1 MADNK
6 QLSPGVKVV
15 EKDLTQIVPRVS
27 VSTGAVAGK
36 FAWGPVMA
44 PQLVSTEGQL
54 ASTFGKPDDTN
65 YASWFTAANF
75 LGYSNSMYVNR
86 ADSTYLLNAVA
97 NATGGISSITVT
109 SAGSG
114 YTTAPTVVIPAP
126 NNSGGVG
133 IQAEAVAVLTGGSLI
148 TTTSGSDDILSAG
161 LITNG
166 GTGFSVG
173 DKVIFSTP
181 QQTIETEAFGVTT
194 SSYNTANGE
203 VLTVS
208 SGAVTSIKITNAGF
222 GYTSPATITGFTQ
235 ADGSA
240 RATGTFTH
248 ATIPVTTSGIKQID
262 MTVVGSGYVAINNG
276 VALAVTVTGNA
287 VLTPVINASG
297 IKIMNKAHYD
307 DTYAGGAGSV
317 YGVVAAKYSGSLGN
331 SLRFSMADS
340 STFDTTLDGVFY
352 ARNTVEKFESQAELK
367 KLRRV
372 LPVSTNTTS
381 TDQTY
386 PATSVF
392 TVTSASTG
400 SKIIKTSSTNQRL
413 AASGLV
419 NYQNLPVGSVNS
431 ANPTASGTYYKIT
444 LSKPNPALNAVAM
457 TGKTLTL
464 TKGTGA
470 AVTYGT
476 FDGYAKVWDSVASRY
491 VVDKSSFYVK
501 RTNADAVTGLISGTN
516 SVIRCSALTGALTV
530 TSADI
535 VKGATY
541 KIVTPAASSVSAQN
555 WVYFGASANSAAAN
569 VPEFIATKDADANRA
584 VGGKVTSTDLVG
596 TVVKVEKVEVINLDA
611 KAAVEL
617 NAATCDK
624 EWAYGNEFNRAPGT
638 SNYAANAGAVNDEV
652 HMILIDTTGAI
663 TGVKNGV
670 IKKWEG
676 ASKAYDAKASDGT
689 SSYYKNLINANE
701 WLWSLAHPATVA
713 GTGSNWGSTTGAS
726 VTDFA
731 DIDDSIAANVVKGLT
746 LTGGSDGG
754 SLSAANV
761 IDAYGI
767 YSDSGTYDISL
778 IPTGDADANVATW
791 IIENIAAYRKDCVA
805 FVSAPLLIG
814 TGNDIA
820 SDMVAYRN
828 EIDVGD
834 ALASY
839 AVMDSGWKYQYD
851 RYNDLFRWVPLN
863 ADTAG
868 TCAYT
873 DSVADT
879 WFSPGGFSRGQ
890 IKNVTKLAFNPTQGQ
905 RDVLYQGGINP
916 VVTFPGDGTVLFG
929 DKTMQKKP
937 SAFDRINVRRLFI
950 ILEKSIAQAA
960 KYQLFE
966 YNDDFTRAQFK
977 NLVEPFLRDVQG
989 RRGITD
995 FKVIC
1000 DTSNNTAEVIDSN
1013 EFIADIYIKP
1023 NRSINYIT
1031 LNFIATKTGVSFGS

>member
-54 ASTFGKPDDTN
+54 VSTFGKPDNSN

-114 YTTAPTVVIPAP
+114 YTSAPTVVIPAP
-126 NNSGGVG
+126 NNSSGVG
-133 IQAEAVAVLTGGSLI
+133 IQAEAVAVLAGGSLV
-148 TTTSGSDDILSAG
+148 TTTSGSDIILSAA

-173 DKVIFSTP
+173 DKVLFSTP
-181 QQTIETEAFGVTT
+181 QQTIETEAYGVVT

-208 SGAVTSIKITNAGF
+208 SGAITSIKITNPGF
-222 GYTSPATITGFTQ
+222 GYTSPATVIGFTQ

-248 ATIPVTTSGIKQID
+248 ATIPVTTSGIKKID
-262 MTVVGSGYVAINNG
+262 MTVVGSGYVAINGG
-276 VALAVTVTGNA
+276 VALNVTVSGNA

-297 IKIMNKAHYD
+297 IKIMNKNHYD
-307 DTYAGGAGSV
+307 DTFADGDGSV
-317 YGVVAAKYSGSLGN
+317 YGTVAAKYAGSLGN

-352 ARNTVEKFESQAELK
+352 ARNTVEKFESQAEMK

-372 LPVSTNTTS
+372 LPATSNS

-392 TVTSASTG
+392 TVTSESTA
-400 SKIIKTSSTNQRL
+400 SKIIRTSSTNTRNSAKGQV
-413 AASGLV
+413 S
-419 NYQNLPVGSVNS
+419 YQNLPVGTVGST
-431 ANPTASGTYYKIT
+431 NPTASGTYYKVT
-444 LSKPNPALNAVAM
+444 LSKPNAALTAIAM

-476 FDGYAKVWDSVASRY
+476 FDGYAKVWDPVSAKY
-491 VVDKSSFYVK
+491 VIDTSSFYVK
-501 RTNADAVTGLISGTN
+501 RTNSDAQTGVIAGTN
-516 SVIRCSALTGALTV
+516 SVLRCASLVGALTV
-530 TSADI
+530 SSSGI

-541 KIVTPAASSVSAQN
+541 KIVKPSTSSTPSLS
-555 WVYFGASANSAAAN
+555 WMYFGAASNSSTAAEFVATQSANDL
-569 VPEFIATKDADANRA
+569 KA
-584 VGGKVTSTDLVG
+584 VGGTVTSTDLVG
-596 TVVKVEKVEVINLDA
+596 TVVKVEKVEVINLAA

-624 EWAYGNEFNRAPGT
+624 EWAYGSEFTRAPGT
-638 SNYAANAGAVNDEV
+638 SNYAAAAGAVNDEV
-652 HMILIDTTGAI
+652 HMILIDTTGII

-701 WLWSLAHPATVA
+701 WLWSLAHPDTVA
-713 GTGSNWGSTTGAS
+713 GTGSAWGSTTGPS

-761 IDAYGI
+761 IDAYGM

-791 IIENIAAYRKDCVA
+791 IIENVAAYRKDCVA

-820 SDMVAYRN
+820 SDMVAFRN

-834 ALASY
+834 TIASY

-851 RYNDLFRWVPLN
+851 RYNDVFRWVPLN

-868 TCAYT
+868 ACAYT

-890 IKNVTKLAFNPTQGQ
+890 IKNVTKLAFNPTLAQ

-916 VVTFPGDGTVLFG
+916 VVTFPGEGTVLFG
-929 DKTMQKKP
+929 DKTMQKKA